1 MPELSSKVLIDIITD
16 ADEKGIET
24 GKKAISDFAKQAVD
38 SAQRVAVGF
47 GIMSAGAIAF
57 GASALKDYQAQE
69 DALSRLQT
77 GINNVT
83 SAKSKD
89 ISALV
94 EYADALQK
102 TTRFA
107 DEQIESGMAMLTTF
121 QLNQDT
127 IKSLTPGMLDMAEA
141 FRKSTGETLDLEQ
154 VSILFGKTMGGASE
168 GIDGMAS
175 TLKRMGVIMTEEQK
189 AVFKFGTEG
198 ERAATI
204 ASIMDLNFKGFAEGG
219 AKTSAGK
226 MAIMNNQIGEVK
238 EALGKMIADGLAPVV
253 DYIATNVL
261 PTFENMIAWLKEH
274 ETVARALAIVL
285 GTVVVAGLTAMAIT
299 AASAAIGFVA
309 SIGTMIISLAG
320 LTASAIAT
328 GISLAIAFWPVTLVI
343 AAIIAIVGLLYLAWQ
358 SNFMGIQQIVA
369 DLQAWFTG
377 TFVPALQTAFA
388 WIGSLLNT
396 LGQIFTN
403 VWNFIIKP
411 LLAVFIA
418 WFNNTF
424 WLPLKAIFD
433 LMTLALN
440 KMGLTWSDVWTGI
453 KNLVFKILEAIV
465 NEVKSRINF
474 VISAI
479 NALINGANSIGGKV
493 KGYTN
498 INTIPMLAEGVRNF
512 AGGLA
517 IVGERGPELVNLPRG
532 SNVIPNNQMGGF
544 AGVTV
549 NQTNYIRE
557 PFDMDQANREL
568 GWRLSLI

>member
-16 ADEKGIET
+16 SDEKGIES
-24 GKKAISDFAKQAVD
+24 GKKAIADFAKSAVD
-38 SAQRVAVGF
+38 SAQKVAIGF
-47 GIMSAGAIAF
+47 GIMAAGAVAF
-57 GASALKDYQAQE
+57 GASALKDYQNQE

-77 GINNVT
+77 GINNVK

-89 ISALV
+89 IAVLT

-107 DEQIESGMAMLTTF
+107 DEEIESGMSMLTTF
-121 QLNQDT
+121 QLNQGT
-127 IKSLTPGMLDMAEA
+127 IKQLTPGMLDMAEA
-141 FRKSTGETLDLEQ
+141 FRKSTGETMDLEQ
-154 VSILFGKTMGGASE
+154 ISILFGKTMGGASE
-168 GIDGMAS
+168 DIDGMSS

-204 ASIMDLNFKGFAEGG
+204 AQIMDLNFKGFAEGG

-238 EALGKMIADGLAPVV
+238 EALGKMIAEGLAPVV
-253 DYIATNVL
+253 DYITTNVL
-261 PTFENMIAWLKEH
+261 PTFENMVKWFKEH
-274 ETVARALAIVL
+274 ETASRVLAGVLIAVL
-285 GTVVVAGLTAMAIT
+285 GVGFTAIAIT
-299 AASAAIGFVA
+299 AGAAAISFVGA
-309 SIGTMIISLAG
+309 AITMITSLVSLAAAG
-320 LTASAIAT
+320 IAT
-328 GISLAIAFWPVTLVI
+328 GIAMAIAFWPITLAV

-358 SNFMGIQQIVA
+358 TNFMGIQQVVQQVG
-369 DLQAWFTG
+369 DWFTS

-388 WIGSLLNT
+388 WIGSLLTT
-396 LGQIFTN
+396 LGQIFMN
-403 VWNFIIKP
+403 VWNLIIKP
-411 LLAVFIA
+411 LLGLFVS
-418 WFNNTF
+418 WFNNSF
-424 WLPLKAIFD
+424 WIPLKTIFD
-433 LMTLALN
+433 WMTKVL
-440 KMGLTWSDVWTGI
+440 KDMGLSWSDVWNGI

-465 NEVKSRINF
+465 NEVKSKINF

-532 SNVIPNNQMGGF
+532 SSVTPNSQLGGF

-549 NQTNYIRE
+549 NQVNYIRE